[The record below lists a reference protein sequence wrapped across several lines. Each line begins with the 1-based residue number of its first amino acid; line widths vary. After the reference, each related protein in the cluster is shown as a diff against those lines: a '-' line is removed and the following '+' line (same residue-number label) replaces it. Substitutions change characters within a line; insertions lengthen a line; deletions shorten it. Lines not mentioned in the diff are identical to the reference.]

1 MTLPIGSFVRVAVVL
16 AFGLLAM
23 PLLRRNAASARRLVL
38 TVSFGCAL
46 ALPFVPAWQV
56 NAPVYRGL
64 VGRVVAEP
72 AVLAFSAHVAS
83 VTSPAA
89 HAVDWAVCVWA
100 FGVVVVAV
108 RFASSLLSARRLANR
123 AVRASTAWDS
133 AIREAEQKTGRRA
146 VVYVSPEIEAPVLA
160 GIVRPVVLV
169 PPRAA
174 SWADDRKV
182 AVLVHELAHAASH
195 DLATQVVA
203 TIVCSLHWFD
213 PLAWL
218 AARRLR
224 LERELAA
231 DEAVLRSGARPSSY
245 AEDLLAIAAASPS
258 GMVAIGDEPL
268 PKRIAA
274 IVAERRPTALG
285 VKGASALVVATTV
298 AAFGV
303 ACASTPA
310 SPATV
315 KAISATSP
323 AADKDLQAFAES
335 ELARATNEWKARGG
349 TIVVMSPKGEVLA
362 DAGNRTDKPYVTG
375 STMKAILLAAAI
387 DENAVTE
394 KDLFDCSH
402 GERAGK
408 VLHDATPLGSVALP
422 ELLATSSNVGFAQ
435 VYDRVG
441 GARLDRV
448 LHKFNLATPVE
459 LAGAPAGDWN
469 GALLAIGATMTSTPR
484 QITRAYATLADG
496 GDGIVKPSTAARVTA
511 LLEGVVAS
519 ESGTG
524 KKAAVAGQRVA
535 GKTGTSDW
543 TATDGTKVTYAS
555 FVGYVPA
562 DRPRYVIF
570 VGFESPAGEQAV
582 GGNVAA
588 PVFARIATHALSR

>member
-1 MTLPIGSFVRVAVVL
+1 
-16 AFGLLAM
+16 
-23 PLLRRNAASARRLVL
+23 
-38 TVSFGCAL
+38 
-46 ALPFVPAWQV
+46 
-56 NAPVYRGL
+56 
-64 VGRVVAEP
+64 
-72 AVLAFSAHVAS
+72 
-83 VTSPAA
+83 
-89 HAVDWAVCVWA
+89 
-100 FGVVVVAV
+100 
-108 RFASSLLSARRLANR
+108 
-123 AVRASTAWDS
+123 
-133 AIREAEQKTGRRA
+133 
-146 VVYVSPEIEAPVLA
+146 
-160 GIVRPVVLV
+160 
-169 PPRAA
+169 
-174 SWADDRKV
+174 
-182 AVLVHELAHAASH
+182 
-195 DLATQVVA
+195 
-203 TIVCSLHWFD
+203 
-213 PLAWL
+213 
-218 AARRLR
+218 
-224 LERELAA
+224 
-231 DEAVLRSGARPSSY
+231 
-245 AEDLLAIAAASPS
+245 
-258 GMVAIGDEPL
+258 
-268 PKRIAA
+268 
-274 IVAERRPTALG
+274 
-285 VKGASALVVATTV
+285 
-298 AAFGV
+298 
-303 ACASTPA
+303 
-310 SPATV
+310 
-315 KAISATSP
+315 
-323 AADKDLQAFAES
+323 
-335 ELARATNEWKARGG
+335 
-349 TIVVMSPKGEVLA
+349 MSPKGEVLA